1 MQNNAFKVPTPKLD
15 EKYRDPRRELE
26 RMDFELMPN
35 GQSSVANLNPVQFYK
50 AVKYEEDKTNGAN

>member
-26 RMDFELMPN
+26 RKDYELMPK
-35 GQSSVANLNPVQFYK
+35 GKKSIANLDPFGFQNEVY
-50 AVKYEEDKTNGAN
+50 YEEDKTDGAN